1 MTAPRRLKEL
11 FATAA
16 STPLVPVAESA
27 AGCALVLLGM
37 ALAPA
42 ISPTPATTVWF
53 DCTAAFSPQTDVP
66 TDAKV
71 TTATALA
78 INASEDVGIADAA
91 ATSERVGREI
101 RRGTNMR

>member
-27 AGCALVLLGM
+27 AGCALVLLGI

-42 ISPTPATTVWF
+42 ISPTPATAVWF
-53 DCTAAFSPQTDVP
+53 DCTAAFSPQTGVP

-71 TTATALA
+71 TTTMAR
-78 INASEDVGIADAA
+78 ASSGIEDVGITDSAGTGA
-91 ATSERVGREI
+91 RVGRE
-101 RRGTNMR
+101 M